1 LAAAASRGF
10 QAPYAGYPTNVS
22 LAQAL
27 RPFPQFTSI
36 TSLWSPLGNTWYDSL
51 QVKVTK
57 RYSYGLS
64 FNTGFTWSKNITEGA
79 PSNVVV
85 PGTGGSPVNDVFNRN
100 QNKYLSQYDQP
111 FILNTSVN
119 YTVPSIRANNI
130 ISTAVRDWT
139 IGAFVTYASGMPIL
153 APAAQNNLNS
163 LLLRNGTSLSY
174 ANRVA
179 DQPLFLKDLNCHCFD
194 PNKSLVLNPAAWSD
208 PAAGTFGT
216 GAAYYGDYR
225 YQRQPV
231 ENFSF
236 GRDFRL
242 NREGKVKLNIRTEFT
257 NIFNRS
263 RLPNPSSTNAKT
275 TPTTNQAT
283 GNLSGGFGFINTAVA
298 PSTPASR
305 QGQIVGRLTF

>member
-1 LAAAASRGF
+1 
-10 QAPYAGYPTNVS
+10 
-22 LAQAL
+22 
-27 RPFPQFTSI
+27 
-36 TSLWSPLGNTWYDSL
+36 
-51 QVKVTK
+51 VKVTK

-79 PSNVVV
+79 ATNVVV
-85 PGTGGSPVNDVFNRN
+85 PGTGVTPVNDVFKRN

-111 FILNTSVN
+111 FILNTSLN
-119 YTVPSIRANNI
+119 YTVPNIKTNNI
-130 ISTAVRDWT
+130 LSMVVRDWT
-139 IGAFVTYASGMPIL
+139 IGTFLTYASGMPIL

-179 DQPLFLKDLNCHCFD
+179 GQPLFLKDLNCHCFD
-194 PNKSLVLNPAAWSD
+194 ANKSFVLNPAAWSD

-225 YQRQPV
+225 TQRQPV

-236 GRDFRL
+236 GRDFKL
-242 NREGKVKLNIRTEFT
+242 AREGKVKLNIRAEFS

-263 RLPNPSSTNAKT
+263 RLPNPTSTNALAT
-275 TPTTNQAT
+275 RTYVDAAT
-283 GNLSGGFGFINTAVA
+283 GKSVNLAASDPSDVNGKATGGFGFINTAVA

-305 QGQIVGRLTF
+305 QGQIVGRITF